1 MIANEEEAAIGSSGK
16 VSLNGLLPS
25 PGPLT
30 RIAEGDDR
38 RRGVR
43 VAGGALRGEGFA
55 GAPLIRLAALG
66 ECAGWEFAGGDAFR
80 AISAV
85 EPLRSGLAS
94 GLADGL
100 SEPDPGVAGAGA
112 FTVGVRKLLAAGGV

>member
-1 MIANEEEAAIGSSGK
+1 MGSSCK

-66 ECAGWEFAGGDAFR
+66 ECAGWEFAGGDTFR

-94 GLADGL
+94 GISESVRDRVTLEAGPIGVTRLAESSGRALRD
-100 SEPDPGVAGAGA
+100 
-112 FTVGVRKLLAAGGV
+112 